1 MAGRGLTG
9 ARGAAPAKRCGIAF
23 PTATPEN
30 TYTVQIGSAIGT
42 HVGPGT
48 PSGRL
53 LGADDLHLVSR
64 AIPGSLAMAVLPG
77 AICIMTLGRT
87 NAGINKAE
95 SFQGRRSAVRFSWL
109 HLPRDLVQ
117 PNVDSIYLRQCAW
130 YQTDEPSVKDGVQMV
145 ILLVDHA
152 PLTYGGSCWCVTSWS
167 GGMSVWVLFIGGG
180 TTYLSNA
187 YPGDV
192 IPFCMMLNNDTSRY
206 SRELPGVRNVT
217 PGLPKAVNDICIP
230 TAGAIAF

>member
-1 MAGRGLTG
+1 MSARRKAESLILTTSSGQGSLRISQSGERKTGL
-9 ARGAAPAKRCGIAF
+9 RMS
-23 PTATPEN
+23 
-30 TYTVQIGSAIGT
+30 Q
-42 HVGPGT
+42 
-48 PSGRL
+48 SGRRRQST
-53 LGADDLHLVSR
+53 HKPVYVT
-64 AIPGSLAMAVLPG
+64 AI
-77 AICIMTLGRT
+77 GRT

-117 PNVDSIYLRQCAW
+117 PNVDSIYLRQCGW

-152 PLTYGGSCWCVTSWS
+152 PLTYGGSGWCVTSWS